1 MNLNLERFIRYVKID
16 TQSSEDESKTPSSEK
31 QWDLANILVKE
42 LNDLGASDVKLDDK
56 CIITATIPANCD
68 NDIPVIGFIAHMD
81 TALDLTGTNVKPQV
95 IEKYNGEDI
104 KLNEQYTLSPLQFPS
119 LLNSIGHTLVTTSG
133 DTLLGADDKA
143 GIVII
148 MGLIEYLINHQEI
161 KHGTI
166 KIAFTPDEEV
176 GRGTENFNIKEF
188 GADFAYTVDGSSI
201 NEIEYEC
208 FNAASADI
216 TFNGVSI
223 HPGSAKGI
231 MINALHLAMEF
242 HSLLP
247 KHLDPALTE
256 GYEGFNHLLEISGGV
271 SQADA
276 HYIIRNHDYEL
287 LEQQKND
294 FLNAAAIMTNK
305 YKYNCVNV
313 FIKDSY
319 RNMKDYLKD
328 KMFVVDYAKQ
338 AITNIGYTPVS
349 NPIRGGTDGAN
360 LTLNGLPCPNLG
372 TGGYNCHGR
381 YEYLDLN
388 ELEDGIKICLEIIN
402 LVSKD
407 N

>member
-1 MNLNLERFIRYVKID
+1 MDKDLARFIKYVKID

-31 QWDLANILVKE
+31 QWDLANVLVEELKE
-42 LNDLGASDVKLDDK
+42 MGLNDVNLDK
-56 CIITATIPANCD
+56 NCIITASLPANTD
-68 NDIPVIGFIAHMD
+68 KDIPVVGFIAHMD

-95 IEKYNGEDI
+95 IENYDGKDI
-104 KLNEQYTLSPLQFPS
+104 KLNDQYTLSPTQFPS

-133 DTLLGADDKA
+133 DTLLGSDDKA
-143 GIVII
+143 GIVVI
-148 MGLIEYLINHQEI
+148 MGLLDYLLANKDV

-176 GRGTENFNIKEF
+176 GRGTENFDIKAF
-188 GADFAYTVDGSSI
+188 GADFAYTIDGSSV

-208 FNAASADI
+208 FNAASADVY
-216 TFNGVSI
+216 FNGISI
-223 HPGSAKGI
+223 HPGSAKDI

-256 GYEGFNHLLEISGGV
+256 GYEGFNHLLEINGGV
-271 SQADA
+271 SNASS
-276 HYIIRNHDYEL
+276 HYIIRNHDYSL
-287 LEQQKND
+287 LEEQKND
-294 FLNAAAIMTNK
+294 FLNAAAVMTQK

-313 FIKDSY
+313 MIKDSY
-319 RNMKDYLKD
+319 RNMKDYLVD
-328 KMFVVDYAKQ
+328 KMYVVDYAKQ
-338 AITNIGYTPVS
+338 AISNLGYEPVS
-349 NPIRGGTDGAN
+349 NPIRGGTDGAA

-388 ELEDGIKICLEIIN
+388 ELKDCIKIALEIIN
-402 LVSKD
+402 IVTNK
-407 N
+407 

>member
-1 MNLNLERFIRYVKID
+1 MNKNLERFIRYVKID
-16 TQSSEDESKTPSSEK
+16 TQSSEDESKTPSSDK
-31 QWDLANILVKE
+31 QWDLARVLLKE
-42 LNDLGASDVKLDDK
+42 LQELGIKDAKLDK
-56 CIITATIPANCD
+56 NCIITGSIPSNT
-68 NDIPVIGFIAHMD
+68 NKKVPTIGFIAHMD
-81 TALDLTGTNVKPQV
+81 TALDLTGTNVRPQV
-95 IEKYNGEDI
+95 IENYNGKDI
-104 KLNEQYTLSPLQFPS
+104 KLNDNYVLSPSSFPS
-119 LLNSIGHTLVTTSG
+119 LLNKIGHTLVTTNG

-143 GIVII
+143 GITII
-148 MGLIEYLINHQEI
+148 MGVIDYLLNHPEL

-188 GADFAYTVDGSSI
+188 GADFAYTIDGGSV

-208 FNAASADI
+208 FNAASVDI
-216 TFNGVSI
+216 YFNGVSI

-256 GYEGFNHLLEISGGV
+256 GYEGFNHLLEIKGGV
-271 SQADA
+271 SDA
-276 HYIIRNHDYEL
+276 SSHYIIRNHDYKL
-287 LEQQKND
+287 LEEQKND
-294 FLNAAAIMTNK
+294 FLNAATIMTNK
-305 YKYNCVNV
+305 YQYNCVNV
-313 FIKDSY
+313 LIKDSY
-319 RNMKDYLKD
+319 RNMKDYLLD
-328 KMFVVDYAKQ
+328 KMYIVDYAKQ
-338 AITNIGYTPVS
+338 AIANLGYTPTS

-388 ELEDGIKICLEIIN
+388 ELEDGIKIALEIIKIVTN
-402 LVSKD
+402 

>member
-31 QWDLANILVKE
+31 QWDLANVLVQE
-42 LNDLGASDVKLDDK
+42 LKDLGANDVKLDNN
-56 CIITATIPANCD
+56 CIITATLPANCD
-68 NDIPVIGFIAHMD
+68 NDVPVIGFIAHMD
-81 TALDLTGTNVKPQV
+81 TALDITGTNVKPQ
-95 IEKYNGEDI
+95 IINNYNGEDI
-104 KLNEQYTLSPLQFPS
+104 KLNEQYILSPKKFPS
-119 LLNSIGHTLVTTSG
+119 LLNHIGHTLVTTSG

-148 MGLIEYLINHQEI
+148 MGIIEYLIKNPEI

-176 GRGTENFNIKEF
+176 GRGTENFDIEAF
-188 GADFAYTVDGSSI
+188 GADFAYTIDGGAI

-208 FNAASADI
+208 FNAASANVS
-216 TFNGVSI
+216 FNGVSI

-242 HSLLP
+242 HNLLP
-247 KHLDPALTE
+247 KDLDPALTE
-256 GYEGFNHLLEISGGV
+256 GYEGFNHLTELTGNV
-271 SQADA
+271 SKATA
-276 HYIIRNHDYEL
+276 NYIIRNHNIEL
-287 LEQQKND
+287 LEEQKND
-294 FLNAAAIMTNK
+294 FLNAAAILTNK

-328 KMFVVDYAKQ
+328 KMFVVDYAKK
-338 AITNIGYTPVS
+338 AINKVGYTPIS
-349 NPIRGGTDGAN
+349 TPIRGGTDGAN

-388 ELEDGIKICLEIIN
+388 ELEDGIKICLEIIKTI
-402 LVSKD
+402 SK
-407 N
+407 